1 MLDDDGHVLKL
12 LEAKSHK
19 ECLEE
24 VFYEHVFKKEPRNE
38 EWRTLKDFLP
48 FYYGKISLTHLGK
61 NLEYLKMEDLTK
73 NLEKPCIIDIKIGKK
88 TFDPFADP
96 QKVERELIRYKYQ
109 AQLGFRVTGFKLFKA
124 KTNETELFDRFY
136 CKGIQPQD
144 ITRTFSYFFDIQ
156 SFPER
161 RYLVK
166 EVINKLKQLL
176 QWFEK
181 QKRIK
186 FFRTSLLIAYDG
198 SQKITEKKAWQKQ
211 EHFATDANGSKS
223 FELGEIYQI
232 EKKANANFHFQNVG
246 IHDFPPA
253 SLLGSHRKSNLEM
266 GEECIGREKCVV
278 KMIDF
283 AHTFCD
289 LEEMSDCI
297 DENYIYGLKSLI
309 NEIEKC
315 LGNGF

>member
-1 MLDDDGHVLKL
+1 M
-12 LEAKSHK
+12 
-19 ECLEE
+19 
-24 VFYEHVFKKEPRNE
+24 
-38 EWRTLKDFLP
+38 
-48 FYYGKISLTHLGK
+48 
-61 NLEYLKMEDLTK
+61 
-73 NLEKPCIIDIKIGKK
+73 
-88 TFDPFADP
+88 
-96 QKVERELIRYKYQ
+96 
-109 AQLGFRVTGFKLFKA
+109 
-124 KTNETELFDRFY
+124 
-136 CKGIQPQD
+136 
-144 ITRTFSYFFDIQ
+144 
-156 SFPER
+156 
-161 RYLVK
+161 
-166 EVINKLKQLL
+166 KQLL

-211 EHFATDANGSKS
+211 EDFATEDPGSKS
-223 FELGEIYQI
+223 LELSDIYQI
-232 EKKANANFHFQNVG
+232 EKKANANFHFQNMG
-246 IHDFPPA
+246 IHGFHPD
-253 SLLGSHRKSNLEM
+253 SLLGSNGKSSLET
-266 GEECIGREKCVV
+266 GEGCIGREKCVV

>member
-1 MLDDDGHVLKL
+1 MASDCIVADRDLHEDRLLDEIIAGKTDLHVDKRDPSKRPVIFTASSVLPTPISGYKSFREQVGGHLSVQD
-12 LEAKSHK
+12 SP
-19 ECLEE
+19 
-24 VFYEHVFKKEPRNE
+24 Y
-38 EWRTLKDFLP
+38 
-48 FYYGKISLTHLGK
+48 
-61 NLEYLKMEDLTK
+61 
-73 NLEKPCIIDIKIGKK
+73 
-88 TFDPFADP
+88 P